1 MNRSTLLRFLLSLA
15 VLSLAARADG
25 QWRRAG
31 LEGLSVT
38 AIAVDPSNPSI
49 LYAGTSLSGLWK
61 SVDGGATWAASG
73 AGYTGDIATA
83 IVIDNSRPHVIYV
96 GSNTGVFKSINS
108 GASWNVKNAGLSDP
122 RVQALVLEPVNP
134 DVLYVSVLGPGGG
147 VHRSANGGEV
157 WMPRALPVPS
167 GGAAALAFRGGELF
181 AGWTNVLFRTINGG
195 STWTAPYPD
204 VLTSSIS
211 AIAAP
216 FGQNDVVVGLLQ
228 KGIYRGVAST
238 GQWERAVEGLRTF
251 RISAFA
257 FVPADSRVI
266 FAGGSGGGVFRS
278 TDSGRTWASLS
289 VGLAN
294 TDVAALAFDSLTG
307 NRLYA
312 ATADGVFVLD
322 RAACGSPAALCLTA
336 ARFRVEVAWRVA
348 SQGRAG
354 AGTAVPIA
362 DDTGAFWFFEP
373 QNLELMIKVL
383 DARAINGRFWV
394 FFGALSDVE
403 YTVTVTDL
411 VTGAVKRYDNP
422 QGRLASVADTSAF

>member
-1 MNRSTLLRFLLSLA
+1 MNRSALTRAFVVSFALFSLA
-15 VLSLAARADG
+15 PAADA

-31 LEGLSVT
+31 LDGLSVT
-38 AIAVDPSNPSI
+38 AIAVDPSNTSTI
-49 LYAGTSLSGLWK
+49 YAGTSPSGLWK
-61 SVDGGATWAASG
+61 SLDGGATWTASG

-83 IVIDNSRPHVIYV
+83 IVIDNARPHVIYV
-96 GSNTGVFKSINS
+96 GSNVGVFKSINA

-122 RVQALVLEPVNP
+122 RVQALVLEPANT

-157 WMPRALPVPS
+157 WTPRALPVPS
-167 GGAAALAFRGGELF
+167 GGAAALAFRGGELW

-195 STWTAPYPD
+195 STWTMPFPD
-204 VLTSSIS
+204 VLTSSIA

-228 KGIYRGVAST
+228 KGIYRGVASA

-266 FAGGSGGGVFRS
+266 FAGGGGGGVFRS
-278 TDSGRTWASLS
+278 TDSGRTWASFS

-322 RAACGSPAALCLTA
+322 RVHCATPTALCLTS
-336 ARFRVEVAWRVA
+336 ARFRVQVSWRA
-348 SQGRAG
+348 SDGRTG
-354 AGTAVPIA
+354 AGTAVPLSE
-362 DDTGAFWFFEP
+362 DTGSFWFFNAA
-373 QNLELMIKVL
+373 NLELMIKIL
-383 DARAINGRFWV
+383 DARSINGRFWV
-394 FFGALSDVE
+394 FYGALSDVQ
-403 YTVTVTDL
+403 YTITVTD
-411 VTGAVKRYDNP
+411 TESGAVKTYENP
-422 QGRLASVADTSAF
+422 QGRLASIADTSAF